1 MGALFD
7 VPKAIA
13 FAPAGNTYIT
23 MFGRKR
29 PRDELRGPRN
39 PAELSARSFGA
50 VLKRT
55 FHEFQDDNLTDW
67 AAALTYYG
75 VMSLFPMVLV
85 LVALLGLAG
94 QYPQTSNSLL
104 RIINDIGPSSAVDTF
119 RKPIQGIVQSKGG
132 AGALLGVGLLAS
144 LWSASGYIGAF
155 MRASNAIYEVKEGRP
170 FWKLRPLQVAV
181 TLFVVLL
188 ITVVAIAIVVTGPVA
203 RAVGN
208 EVGLGNQAVTVFN
221 IAKWPVIVLVLL
233 TIVGILYYVAP
244 NVRQPGFPWITPGGV
259 LALVVW
265 AAASAGLAFY
275 AAEFGSYQ
283 KTYGTLGGVILFLV
297 WLWVSNLALLLG
309 AELNAELER
318 GRELDAGLP
327 AEDELQL
334 PPRAAPS
341 S

>member
-1 MGALFD
+1 MPLRARNKALEH
-7 VPKAIA
+7 
-13 FAPAGNTYIT
+13 
-23 MFGRKR
+23 R
-29 PRDELRGPRN
+29 
-39 PAELSARSFGA
+39 AELSARRSGA

-55 FHEFQDDNLTDW
+55 LREFQRDNLTDW

-85 LVALLGLAG
+85 LVALLGLVG
-94 QYPQTSNSLL
+94 QYPQTSDAVL
-104 RIINDIGPSSAVDTF
+104 RIIDKIGPSSAVDTF
-119 RKPIQGIVQSKGG
+119 RQPIQGIVRSKGG
-132 AGALLGVGLLAS
+132 AGALVGVGVLAS
-144 LWSASGYIGAF
+144 LWSASGYVGAF
-155 MRASNAIYEVKEGRP
+155 MRACNAIYEVEEGRP

-181 TLFVVLL
+181 TLVLL
-188 ITVVAIAIVVTGPVA
+188 VLITATAIAIVVTGPVA

-208 EVGLGNQAVTVFN
+208 EIGMGGAAVTVFN
-221 IAKWPVIVLVLL
+221 VVKWPVIVLVLL
-233 TIVGILYYVAP
+233 TIIGLLYYAAP
-244 NVRQPGFPWITPGGV
+244 NVRQPGIPWITPGGV

-265 AAASAGLAFY
+265 ALASAGLAFY
-275 AAEFGSYQ
+275 AAKFGSYQ

-327 AEDELQL
+327 ADRGIQL
-334 PPRAAPS
+334 PPRAAAS

>member
-1 MGALFD
+1 
-7 VPKAIA
+7 
-13 FAPAGNTYIT
+13 
-23 MFGRKR
+23 MFGRKPKR
-29 PRDELRGPRN
+29 KELHAPRN
-39 PAELSARSFGA
+39 PAELSARRWGA

-55 FHEFQDDNLTDW
+55 VHEFQEDNLTDW

-85 LVALLGLAG
+85 LVALLGLVG

-119 RKPIQGIVQSKGG
+119 RKPIQGVVRSKGG

-144 LWSASGYIGAF
+144 LWSASAYIGAF
-155 MRASNAIYEVKEGRP
+155 MRANNAIYEVREGRP

-181 TLFVVLL
+181 TLLVVVL
-188 ITVVAIAIVVTGPVA
+188 ITLAAIGIVVTGPVA

-208 EVGLGNQAVTVFN
+208 EVGFGSQAVTVFN

-233 TIVGILYYVAP
+233 TIVGVLYYVAP

-327 AEDELQL
+327 AEDDLQL

>member
-1 MGALFD
+1 MR
-7 VPKAIA
+7 
-13 FAPAGNTYIT
+13 
-23 MFGRKR
+23 GRKHETFAR
-29 PRDELRGPRN
+29 H
-39 PAELSARSFGA
+39 PAELSARRWGA

-55 FHEFQDDNLTDW
+55 VREFREDNLTDW

-85 LVALLGLAG
+85 LVALLGLVG
-94 QYPQTSNSLL
+94 QYPQTSDAVL
-104 RIINDIGPSSAVDTF
+104 RVIGKIGPSSAVDTF
-119 RKPIQGIVQSKGG
+119 RDPIQGIVRSKGG
-132 AGALLGVGLLAS
+132 AGALVGVGILAS

-155 MRASNAIYEVKEGRP
+155 MRACNAVYEVEEGRS

-181 TLFVVLL
+181 TLVLVVL
-188 ITVVAIAIVVTGPVA
+188 ITAAAIAIVVTGPVA
-203 RAVGN
+203 RAVGD
-208 EVGLGNQAVTVFN
+208 EIGIGGAAVTVFN
-221 IAKWPVIVLVLL
+221 VAKWPLIVLVLL
-233 TIVGILYYVAP
+233 SIIGVLYYVAP
-244 NVRQPGFPWITPGGV
+244 NVRQPGVHWITPGGV
-259 LALVVW
+259 LALAVW
-265 AAASAGLAFY
+265 ALASAGLAFY

-327 AEDELQL
+327 AEKGLQL

>member
-1 MGALFD
+1 
-7 VPKAIA
+7 
-13 FAPAGNTYIT
+13 

-29 PRDELRGPRN
+29 NRHDLRAARN
-39 PAELSARSFGA
+39 PTDLSARSWGA
-50 VLKRT
+50 VLGRT
-55 FHEFQDDNLTDW
+55 FHEFRDDNLTDW

-85 LVALLGLAG
+85 LVALLGLVG
-94 QYPQTSNSLL
+94 QYPQTSDSLL

-132 AGALLGVGLLAS
+132 AGALFGVGLLAS

-155 MRASNAIYEVKEGRP
+155 MRANNAIYEVEEGRP

-188 ITVVAIAIVVTGPVA
+188 ITVAAIGIVVTGPVA

-208 EVGLGNQAVTVFN
+208 QVGLGSQAVTVFN
-221 IAKWPVIVLVLL
+221 IAKWPVIVLMLL
-233 TIVGILYYVAP
+233 ITVGILYYVAP
-244 NVRQPGFPWITPGGV
+244 NVRQPSFPWITPGGV

-265 AAASAGLAFY
+265 AVASAGLAFY

>member
-1 MGALFD
+1 MPLRARNKALEH
-7 VPKAIA
+7 
-13 FAPAGNTYIT
+13 
-23 MFGRKR
+23 R
-29 PRDELRGPRN
+29 
-39 PAELSARSFGA
+39 AELSARRSGA

-55 FHEFQDDNLTDW
+55 LREFQRDNLTDW

-85 LVALLGLAG
+85 LVALLGLVG
-94 QYPQTSNSLL
+94 QYPQTSDAVL
-104 RIINDIGPSSAVDTF
+104 RIIGKIGPSSAVDTF
-119 RKPIQGIVQSKGG
+119 RQPIQGIVRSKGG
-132 AGALLGVGLLAS
+132 AGALVGVGVLAS
-144 LWSASGYIGAF
+144 LWSASGYVGAF
-155 MRASNAIYEVKEGRP
+155 IRACNTIYEVEEGRP

-181 TLFVVLL
+181 TLVLL
-188 ITVVAIAIVVTGPVA
+188 VLITAAAIAIVLTGPVA

-208 EVGLGNQAVTVFN
+208 EIGMGGAAVTVFN
-221 IAKWPVIVLVLL
+221 VVKWPLIVLVLL
-233 TIVGILYYVAP
+233 TIVGVLYYAAP
-244 NVRQPGFPWITPGGV
+244 NVRQPGVPWITPGGV

-265 AAASAGLAFY
+265 ALASAGLAFY

-327 AEDELQL
+327 AEQGLQL
-334 PPRAAPS
+334 PPRAAAS